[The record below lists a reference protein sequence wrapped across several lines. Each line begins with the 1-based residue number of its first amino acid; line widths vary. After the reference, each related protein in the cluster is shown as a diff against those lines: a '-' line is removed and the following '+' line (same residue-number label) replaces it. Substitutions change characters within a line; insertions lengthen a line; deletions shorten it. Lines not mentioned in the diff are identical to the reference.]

1 VGSTDKRRR
10 GGRFVTVAAFAAY
23 PVLAH
28 VALTRNDP
36 RWAGAG
42 LAILVWGLLLNTL
55 PAVWAAV
62 VAGGAVAGIALLAPG
77 FPDLVL
83 RASPVVIN
91 LALCAFFGLT
101 LRRGHDPL
109 ITRFARLEHDPLPAA
124 VETYTRRL
132 TVLWTLFFAAMAAI
146 TVALEIVASRPVYSL
161 FSNVINWL
169 LLLAFLIGEYLY
181 RHVRFPSYRH
191 KPPHVILKNLSGDSG
206 GFASRRRD
214 AT

>member
-1 VGSTDKRRR
+1 MPASPH
-10 GGRFVTVAAFAAY
+10 GGHAVRLPALAAFAAY

-55 PAVWAAV
+55 PAIWAA
-62 VAGGAVAGIALLAPG
+62 AAAASTVAGIAWLAPG

-91 LALCAFFGLT
+91 VALCAFFGLT
-101 LRRGHDPL
+101 LRPGQDPL
-109 ITRFARLEHDPLPAA
+109 ITRFARLEHDSLPVE

-132 TVLWTLFFAAMAAI
+132 TVLWTLFFATMAAF
-146 TVALEIVASRPVYSL
+146 TVALEILASRTVYSL
-161 FSNVINWL
+161 FSNVLNWL
-169 LLLAFLIGEYLY
+169 LLLAFLVGEYLY
-181 RHVRFPSYRH
+181 RRVRFPRYEH
-191 KPPHVILKNLSGDSG
+191 KPPHVILKHLGVDGG

>member
-1 VGSTDKRRR
+1 MGSADKRRR

-62 VAGGAVAGIALLAPG
+62 VAGGAVAGIAWLAPG

-191 KPPHVILKNLSGDSG
+191 KPPHAILKNLSGGSG